1 MSTYRNGDDDLTPE
15 QEKALDMTQETE
27 ATELEG
33 APVEEAPTE
42 APAEGSAEQEAPK
55 AEAPQTPPQL
65 QDIET
70 AVLLV
75 VNSQG
80 AVLPVVQIDSLDMKR
95 IATPREVYRICQ
107 DAADQLS
114 SVSLLGEMTQIYSAL
129 AKEQSKLIASNMA
142 QLLIQLQKSA
152 SEKSEN

>member
-1 MSTYRNGDDDLTPE
+1 ML
-15 QEKALDMTQETE
+15 
-27 ATELEG
+27 
-33 APVEEAPTE
+33 
-42 APAEGSAEQEAPK
+42 
-55 AEAPQTPPQL
+55 
-65 QDIET
+65 I
-70 AVLLV
+70 

-80 AVLPVVQIDSLDMKR
+80 AVLPVVQIESLDMKR
-95 IATPREVYRICQ
+95 VATPREVFRICK

-152 SEKSEN
+152 TEKSDQ